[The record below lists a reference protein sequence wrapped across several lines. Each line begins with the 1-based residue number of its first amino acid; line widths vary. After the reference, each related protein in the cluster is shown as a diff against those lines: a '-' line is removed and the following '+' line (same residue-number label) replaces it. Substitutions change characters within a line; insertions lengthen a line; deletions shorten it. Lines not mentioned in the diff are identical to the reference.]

1 MKQARD
7 LENRAAH
14 PNTNSEDY
22 APLATNGKMSEFR
35 LLLNV
40 PMAAQFFRLKLH
52 CGAIAERRL
61 DCKGLIIFLFCKF
74 PWYQITHVW
83 QWLQRRFCNLVSI
96 TLKFVTGSRN
106 NYWSYRYQSES
117 RSAFGNISLG
127 IISIFH
133 PVHFF

>member
-22 APLATNGKMSEFR
+22 AAVPTNGKMSEFR
-35 LLLNV
+35 FVSHRNIQAECSYGCLVFLG
-40 PMAAQFFRLKLH
+40 LKLH

-74 PWYQITHVW
+74 PWYQITHV
-83 QWLQRRFCNLVSI
+83 
-96 TLKFVTGSRN
+96 
-106 NYWSYRYQSES
+106 
-117 RSAFGNISLG
+117 
-127 IISIFH
+127 
-133 PVHFF
+133 